1 MSEQIKLPFIDPKK
15 SSFDVVNSHLIGS
28 GELCSS
34 FTFVNITDERFF
46 SDLKSRGWQILASNM
61 PLNGGVYGIMYV
73 KVDNRLPNTGTQGAQ
88 LQTEGNFD
96 VYYKTCRKPLILGNI
111 SRNYTLPTVTK
122 FQALRFDNANKL
134 PLETSVQ
141 STLLDYSQF
150 SRTLTPSECEVFLQ
164 HWLNQGGLTLH
175 FVISDTY
182 NKFGFTRASIIK
194 NLIADDTKYIKF
206 EELEETIPCFVEI
219 WQGGVKSTINQLATH
234 KLRVDDKDYY
244 IGLVDY

>member
-1 MSEQIKLPFIDPKK
+1 MSEQIKLPFMDPKK
-15 SSFDVVNSHLIGS
+15 SSFDVVDNHLIGS
-28 GELCSS
+28 GELYSS

-61 PLNGGVYGIMYV
+61 PLNGGVYGIMFV
-73 KVDNRLPNTGTQGAQ
+73 KVDNRIPNTGTQGMMIQ
-88 LQTEGNFD
+88 PEGDFD

-111 SRNYTLPTVTK
+111 SRSYVLPTVTK

-134 PLETSVQ
+134 PLQSNVQ
-141 STLLDYSQF
+141 STFLDYSQMA
-150 SRTLTPSECEVFLQ
+150 RTLTLSECEIVLQ
-164 HWLNQGGLTLH
+164 HFLNQGGLSMW
-175 FVISDTY
+175 FIISDTY

-194 NLIADDTKYIKF
+194 NLITDDTKYVKF

-244 IGLVDY
+244 LGPVDY